1 MPSGAEKTFGE
12 VRSIL
17 KQVAIMGVL
26 LDGIL
31 PEKNKSMGFF
41 RKVKMFHYEKMILL

>member
-12 VRSIL
+12 VRNIL

-26 LDGIL
+26 LDRIL
-31 PEKNKSMGFF
+31 PEKINQWSFS
-41 RKVKMFHYEKMILL
+41 EK